1 MEKSILSLSDFESYL
16 NGKKKFSYNFK
27 EATKDIWVNKDKSET
42 YVEPDFSLV
51 AEMSNCT
58 NLNDAQIILV
68 VAVGATGKT
77 ELTKRLSYDLGFP
90 VINLG
95 HTKVVASNSLTGL
108 IFRYLQTMDGGAWL
122 QDIVSGKTGI
132 IIDALDEGYQKT
144 NTQGFF
150 DFLDDVAANVST
162 NSCSFIMLGRTNAI
176 ELTSLYLD
184 DKGVKVAVLQ
194 IEPFSS
200 IKAKEFIDKQ
210 VSLSHNN
217 QYMETYIETRDY
229 VLDSLGDFFK
239 TDSSYNENQRYRF
252 IGYAPVLLAI
262 SEFLKP
268 EKVGNYKAVYEDL
281 KSNKNKSISLILDV
295 VNRILIRDKKN
306 KIVPNLI
313 KDIVKSRD
321 EEFKQ
326 KAITEA
332 YTPEEQCARILYI
345 LLGEQFPYRPIE
357 DDDFDVK
364 YRKGLETWMVEHP
377 FLKDRN
383 PANVVF
389 ECYILAKLVVNNK
402 YKEAVY
408 KYMRTRC
415 VNSFM
420 LFYLYIELNKEEQI
434 DAEVIPYLYNSLKTL
449 DSKELNYSLEIE
461 SSDKDIEEPLSYD
474 VSFVPSD
481 SKQKEYEFITYLN
494 GPMAWHGPISDI
506 TIDISNDFV
515 MEDERI
521 EMFVPSYINCKNLVV
536 KSSELNYSNRGGLN
550 NIIIEAE
557 HIISETS
564 TGIVPHIKG
573 VGCNKDALSFICFDR
588 LSYPYCDFQKKKSEE
603 DVEISPEMVEA
614 YKKMRRTLIMFR
626 SHSKGQL
633 AKHHEKI
640 DNRIGNTLVGKAVI
654 DALLEKHIIYQDEH
668 VYVIDNDSM
677 DQYLGV
683 KFDGIRNSTIT
694 KPMLKFLDDIVKNM
708 KFK

>member
-1 MEKSILSLSDFESYL
+1 MKNILSLSDLESYF
-16 NGKKKFSYNFK
+16 NGKKTFSYNFK
-27 EATKDIWVNKDKSET
+27 GNTKDIWVNKEKSET

-58 NLNDAQIILV
+58 NLNEAQIILV

-90 VINLG
+90 VVNLG

-108 IFRYLQTMDGGAWL
+108 IFKHLRPMDGGAWL

-150 DFLDDVAANVST
+150 DFLDDVAANIST

-184 DKGVKVAVLQ
+184 DKDVKVAVLQ

-239 TDSSYNENQRYRF
+239 TDSSYNEDQRYRF

-313 KDIVKSRD
+313 EDIVKSRD
-321 EEFKQ
+321 AEFKQ

-408 KYMRTRC
+408 EYMRTRR

-420 LFYLYIELNKEEQI
+420 LFYLYIELNKNEQI

-461 SSDKDIEEPLSYD
+461 SSDKVIEEPLSYD

-481 SKQKEYEFITYLN
+481 SKQKEYEFTTYLN
-494 GPMAWHGPISDI
+494 GPMVWHGPISDI

-521 EMFVPSYINCKNLVV
+521 DMFVPSYINCKNLVV
-536 KSSELNYSNRGGLN
+536 KSSELNYSNRGRLN

-588 LSYPYCDFQKKKSEE
+588 LPYPYCDYQKKKSEE
-603 DVEISPEMVEA
+603 DVEMSSEMVEA

-640 DNRIGNTLVGKAVI
+640 DNRIGNTLIGKAVI
-654 DALLEKHIIYQDEH
+654 DALLEKHIIYQEEH

-677 DQYLGV
+677 DNYLGV

-694 KPMLKFLDDIVKNM
+694 KPMFQFLDDIVKNM
-708 KFK
+708 KVK

>member
-1 MEKSILSLSDFESYL
+1 MKNILSLSDLESYF
-16 NGKKKFSYNFK
+16 NGKKTFSYNFK
-27 EATKDIWVNKDKSET
+27 GNTKDIWVNKEKSET

-58 NLNDAQIILV
+58 NLNEAQIILV

-90 VINLG
+90 VVNLG

-108 IFRYLQTMDGGAWL
+108 IFKHLRPMDGGAWL

-184 DKGVKVAVLQ
+184 DKDVKVAVLQ

-239 TDSSYNENQRYRF
+239 TDSSYNEDQRYRF

-313 KDIVKSRD
+313 EDIVKSRD
-321 EEFKQ
+321 AEFKQ

-408 KYMRTRC
+408 EYMRTRR

-420 LFYLYIELNKEEQI
+420 LFYLYIELNKNEQI

-461 SSDKDIEEPLSYD
+461 SSDKVIEEPLSYD

-481 SKQKEYEFITYLN
+481 SKQKEYEFTTYLN
-494 GPMAWHGPISDI
+494 GPMVWHGPISDI

-521 EMFVPSYINCKNLVV
+521 DMFVPSYINCKNLVV
-536 KSSELNYSNRGGLN
+536 KSSELNYSNRGRLN

-588 LSYPYCDFQKKKSEE
+588 LPYPYCDYQKKKSEE
-603 DVEISPEMVEA
+603 DVEMSSEMVEA

-640 DNRIGNTLVGKAVI
+640 DNRIGNTLIGKAVI
-654 DALLEKHIIYQDEH
+654 DALLEKHIIYQEEH

-677 DQYLGV
+677 DNYLGV

-694 KPMLKFLDDIVKNM
+694 KPMFQFLDDIVKNM
-708 KFK
+708 KVK

>member
-27 EATKDIWVNKDKSET
+27 EATKDIWVNKEKSET

-58 NLNDAQIILV
+58 NLNEAQIILV

-90 VINLG
+90 VVNLG

-108 IFRYLQTMDGGAWL
+108 IFKHLRPMDGGAWL
-122 QDIVSGKTGI
+122 QDIVNGKTGI

-184 DKGVKVAVLQ
+184 DKDVKVAVLQ

-313 KDIVKSRD
+313 EDIVKSRD
-321 EEFKQ
+321 AEFKQ

-408 KYMRTRC
+408 KYMRTRR

-420 LFYLYIELNKEEQI
+420 LFYLYIELNKNEKI

-481 SKQKEYEFITYLN
+481 SKQKEYEFTTYLN
-494 GPMAWHGPISDI
+494 RPMAWHGPISDI

-521 EMFVPSYINCKNLVV
+521 DMFVPSYINCKNLVV
-536 KSSELNYSNRGGLN
+536 KSSELNYSNRGRLN

-588 LSYPYCDFQKKKSEE
+588 LPYPYCDYQKKKSEE
-603 DVEISPEMVEA
+603 DVEMSSEMVEA

-654 DALLEKHIIYQDEH
+654 DALLEKHIIYQEEH

-677 DQYLGV
+677 DLYLGV

-694 KPMLKFLDDIVKNM
+694 KPMLNFLDDIVKNM
-708 KFK
+708 KLK

>member
-1 MEKSILSLSDFESYL
+1 MKNILSLSDFESYFNDQKPFL
-16 NGKKKFSYNFK
+16 YNFK
-27 EATKDIWVNKDKSET
+27 DNTKDIWLNKDKSET

-51 AEMSNCT
+51 TELSNCT
-58 NLNDAQIILV
+58 NLNEAQIILI

-90 VINLG
+90 VVDLG

-108 IFRYLQTMDGGAWL
+108 IFKHLRPLDGGYWL
-122 QDIVSGKTGI
+122 QDIESGNTGI

-150 DFLDDVAANVST
+150 DFLDDVAANVSK

-184 DKGVKVAVLQ
+184 DKDVKVAVLQ

-200 IKAKEFIDKQ
+200 TKAKEFIDKQ
-210 VSLSHNN
+210 VSLSLKN
-217 QYMETYIETRDY
+217 QYKEIYIETRDY

-239 TDSSYNENQRYRF
+239 TNSSYNENQRYRF

-281 KSNKNKSISLILDV
+281 KNNKNKSISLILDV
-295 VNRILIRDKKN
+295 VNRILIRDKIN

-313 KDIVKSRD
+313 EDIVKSRD
-321 EEFKQ
+321 AEFKQ
-326 KAITEA
+326 KAIAEA

-345 LLGEQFPYRPIE
+345 LLREQFPYRPIE

-389 ECYILAKLVVNNK
+389 ECYILAKLVANNK
-402 YKEAVY
+402 YKDAVY
-408 KYMRTRC
+408 KYMRTRR

-420 LFYLYIELNKEEQI
+420 FFYLYIELNKNKQI
-434 DAEVIPYLYNSLKTL
+434 DAELIPYLYNSLKAL

-461 SSDKDIEEPLSYD
+461 SSDKEIEESLSYD

-481 SKQKEYEFITYLN
+481 SKQKVYEFTTFLN
-494 GPMAWHGPISDI
+494 GPMVWHGPISDI

-515 MEDERI
+515 MEDERTD
-521 EMFVPSYINCKNLVV
+521 MFVPSYINCKNLVV
-536 KSSELNYSNRGGLN
+536 KSSELNYSNRGQIN

-564 TGIVPHIKG
+564 TGIVPKIKG
-573 VGCNKDALSFICFDR
+573 VGCNKDSLSFICFDR
-588 LSYPYCDFQKKKSEE
+588 LPYPYCDYQKKK
-603 DVEISPEMVEA
+603 V
-614 YKKMRRTLIMFR
+614 KKMLRCHQKWLKLI
-626 SHSKGQL
+626 K
-633 AKHHEKI
+633 KCE
-640 DNRIGNTLVGKAVI
+640 
-654 DALLEKHIIYQDEH
+654 EH
-668 VYVIDNDSM
+668 
-677 DQYLGV
+677 
-683 KFDGIRNSTIT
+683 
-694 KPMLKFLDDIVKNM
+694 
-708 KFK
+708 

>member
-1 MEKSILSLSDFESYL
+1 MKNILSLSDFESYFNDQKPFL
-16 NGKKKFSYNFK
+16 YNFK
-27 EATKDIWVNKDKSET
+27 DNTKDIWLNKDKSET

-51 AEMSNCT
+51 TELSNCT
-58 NLNDAQIILV
+58 NLNEAQIILI

-90 VINLG
+90 VVDLG

-108 IFRYLQTMDGGAWL
+108 IFKHLRPLDGGYWL
-122 QDIVSGKTGI
+122 QDIESGNTGI

-150 DFLDDVAANVST
+150 DFLDDVAANVSK

-184 DKGVKVAVLQ
+184 DKDVKVAVLQ

-200 IKAKEFIDKQ
+200 TKAKEFIDKQ
-210 VSLSHNN
+210 VSLSLKN
-217 QYMETYIETRDY
+217 QYKEIYIETRDY

-239 TDSSYNENQRYRF
+239 TNSSYNENQRYRF

-281 KSNKNKSISLILDV
+281 KNNKNKSISLILDV
-295 VNRILIRDKKN
+295 VNRILIRDKIN

-313 KDIVKSRD
+313 EDIVKSRD
-321 EEFKQ
+321 AEFKQ
-326 KAITEA
+326 KAIAEA

-345 LLGEQFPYRPIE
+345 LLREQFPYRPIE

-389 ECYILAKLVVNNK
+389 ECYILAKLVANNK
-402 YKEAVY
+402 YKDAVY
-408 KYMRTRC
+408 KYMRTRR

-420 LFYLYIELNKEEQI
+420 FFYLYIELNKNKQI
-434 DAEVIPYLYNSLKTL
+434 DAELIPYLYNSLKAL

-461 SSDKDIEEPLSYD
+461 SSDKEIEESLSYD

-481 SKQKEYEFITYLN
+481 SKQKVYEFTTFLN
-494 GPMAWHGPISDI
+494 GPMVWHGPISDI

-515 MEDERI
+515 MEDERTD
-521 EMFVPSYINCKNLVV
+521 MFVPSYINCKNLVV
-536 KSSELNYSNRGGLN
+536 KSSELNYSNRGQID

-564 TGIVPHIKG
+564 TGIVPKIKG
-573 VGCNKDALSFICFDR
+573 VGCNKDSLSFICFDR
-588 LSYPYCDFQKKKSEE
+588 LPYPYCDYQKKKSEE
-603 DVEISPEMVEA
+603 DVEMSSEMAEA

-640 DNRIGNTLVGKAVI
+640 DNRIGNTLIGKAVI
-654 DALLEKHIIYQDEH
+654 DALLEKHIIYQEEH

-677 DQYLGV
+677 DNYLGV

-694 KPMLKFLDDIVKNM
+694 KPMLQFLDDIVKNM
-708 KFK
+708 KVK

>member
-1 MEKSILSLSDFESYL
+1 MKNILSLSDLESYF
-16 NGKKKFSYNFK
+16 NGKKTFSYNFK
-27 EATKDIWVNKDKSET
+27 GNTKDIWVNKEKSET

-58 NLNDAQIILV
+58 NLNEAQIILV

-90 VINLG
+90 VVNLG

-108 IFRYLQTMDGGAWL
+108 IFKHLRPMDGGAWL
-122 QDIVSGKTGI
+122 QNIVSGKTGI

-184 DKGVKVAVLQ
+184 DKDVKVAVLQ

-239 TDSSYNENQRYRF
+239 TDSSYNEDQRYRF

-313 KDIVKSRD
+313 EDIVKSRD
-321 EEFKQ
+321 AEFKQ

-408 KYMRTRC
+408 EYMRTRR

-420 LFYLYIELNKEEQI
+420 LFYLYIELNKNEQI

-461 SSDKDIEEPLSYD
+461 SSDKVIEEPLSYD

-481 SKQKEYEFITYLN
+481 SKQKEYEFTTYLN
-494 GPMAWHGPISDI
+494 GPMVWHGPISDI

-521 EMFVPSYINCKNLVV
+521 DMFVPSYINCKNLVV
-536 KSSELNYSNRGGLN
+536 KSSELNYSNRGRLN

-588 LSYPYCDFQKKKSEE
+588 LPYPYCDYQKKKSEE
-603 DVEISPEMVEA
+603 DVEMSSEMVEA

-640 DNRIGNTLVGKAVI
+640 DNRIGNTLIGKAVI
-654 DALLEKHIIYQDEH
+654 DALLEKHIIYQEEH

-677 DQYLGV
+677 DNYLGV

-694 KPMLKFLDDIVKNM
+694 KPMFQFLDDIVKNM
-708 KFK
+708 KVK

>member
-1 MEKSILSLSDFESYL
+1 MKNILSLSDLESYF
-16 NGKKKFSYNFK
+16 NGKKTFSYNFK
-27 EATKDIWVNKDKSET
+27 GNTKDIWVNKEKSET

-58 NLNDAQIILV
+58 NLNEAQIILV

-90 VINLG
+90 VVNLG

-108 IFRYLQTMDGGAWL
+108 IFKHLRPMDGGAWL

-150 DFLDDVAANVST
+150 DFLDDVAANAST

-184 DKGVKVAVLQ
+184 DKDVKVAVLQ

-239 TDSSYNENQRYRF
+239 TDSSYNEDQRYRF

-313 KDIVKSRD
+313 EDIVKSRD
-321 EEFKQ
+321 AEFKQ

-408 KYMRTRC
+408 EYMRTRR

-420 LFYLYIELNKEEQI
+420 LFYLYIELNKNEQI

-461 SSDKDIEEPLSYD
+461 SSDKVIEEPLSYD

-481 SKQKEYEFITYLN
+481 SKQKEYEFTTYLN
-494 GPMAWHGPISDI
+494 GPMVWHGPISDI

-521 EMFVPSYINCKNLVV
+521 DMFVPSYINCKNLVV
-536 KSSELNYSNRGGLN
+536 KSSELNYSNRGRLN

-588 LSYPYCDFQKKKSEE
+588 LPYPYCDYQKKKSEE
-603 DVEISPEMVEA
+603 DVEMSSEMVEA

-640 DNRIGNTLVGKAVI
+640 DNRIGNTLIGKAVI
-654 DALLEKHIIYQDEH
+654 DALLEKHIIYQEEH

-677 DQYLGV
+677 DNYLGV

-694 KPMLKFLDDIVKNM
+694 KPMFQFLDDIVKNM
-708 KFK
+708 KVK

>member
-1 MEKSILSLSDFESYL
+1 MKNILSLSDFESYFNDQKPFL
-16 NGKKKFSYNFK
+16 YNFK
-27 EATKDIWVNKDKSET
+27 DDTKDIWLNKDKSET

-51 AEMSNCT
+51 TELSNCT
-58 NLNDAQIILV
+58 NLNEAQIILI

-90 VINLG
+90 VVDLG

-108 IFRYLQTMDGGAWL
+108 IFKHLRPLDGGYWL
-122 QDIVSGKTGI
+122 QDIESGNTGV

-184 DKGVKVAVLQ
+184 DKDVKVAVLQ

-200 IKAKEFIDKQ
+200 TKAKEFIDKQ
-210 VSLSHNN
+210 VSLSLKN
-217 QYMETYIETRDY
+217 QYKEIYIETRDY

-239 TDSSYNENQRYRF
+239 TNSSYNENQRYRF

-281 KSNKNKSISLILDV
+281 KNNKNKSISLILDV
-295 VNRILIRDKKN
+295 VDRILIRDKIN

-313 KDIVKSRD
+313 EDIVKSRD
-321 EEFKQ
+321 AEFKQ
-326 KAITEA
+326 KAIAEA

-389 ECYILAKLVVNNK
+389 ECYILAKLVVNP
-402 YKEAVY
+402 
-408 KYMRTRC
+408 
-415 VNSFM
+415 
-420 LFYLYIELNKEEQI
+420 Q
-434 DAEVIPYLYNSLKTL
+434 
-449 DSKELNYSLEIE
+449 
-461 SSDKDIEEPLSYD
+461 
-474 VSFVPSD
+474 
-481 SKQKEYEFITYLN
+481 
-494 GPMAWHGPISDI
+494 
-506 TIDISNDFV
+506 
-515 MEDERI
+515 
-521 EMFVPSYINCKNLVV
+521 
-536 KSSELNYSNRGGLN
+536 
-550 NIIIEAE
+550 
-557 HIISETS
+557 
-564 TGIVPHIKG
+564 
-573 VGCNKDALSFICFDR
+573 
-588 LSYPYCDFQKKKSEE
+588 
-603 DVEISPEMVEA
+603 
-614 YKKMRRTLIMFR
+614 
-626 SHSKGQL
+626 
-633 AKHHEKI
+633 
-640 DNRIGNTLVGKAVI
+640 
-654 DALLEKHIIYQDEH
+654 
-668 VYVIDNDSM
+668 
-677 DQYLGV
+677 
-683 KFDGIRNSTIT
+683 IRN
-694 KPMLKFLDDIVKNM
+694 L
-708 KFK
+708 

>member
-1 MEKSILSLSDFESYL
+1 MKNILSLSDLESYF
-16 NGKKKFSYNFK
+16 NGKKTFSYNFK
-27 EATKDIWVNKDKSET
+27 GNTKDIWVNKEKSET

-58 NLNDAQIILV
+58 NLNEAQIILV

-90 VINLG
+90 VVNLG

-108 IFRYLQTMDGGAWL
+108 IFKHLRPMDGGAWL

-184 DKGVKVAVLQ
+184 DKDVKVAVLQ

-239 TDSSYNENQRYRF
+239 TDSSYNEDQRYRF

-313 KDIVKSRD
+313 EDIVKSRD
-321 EEFKQ
+321 AEFKQ

-408 KYMRTRC
+408 EYMRTRR

-420 LFYLYIELNKEEQI
+420 LFYLYIELNKNEQI

-461 SSDKDIEEPLSYD
+461 SSDKVIEEPLSYD

-481 SKQKEYEFITYLN
+481 SKQKEYEFTTYLN
-494 GPMAWHGPISDI
+494 GPMVWHGPISDI

-521 EMFVPSYINCKNLVV
+521 DMFVPSYINCKNLVV
-536 KSSELNYSNRGGLN
+536 KSSELNYSNRGRLN

-588 LSYPYCDFQKKKSEE
+588 LPYPYCDYQKKKSEE
-603 DVEISPEMVEA
+603 DVEMSSEMVEA

-640 DNRIGNTLVGKAVI
+640 DNRIGNTLIGKAVI
-654 DALLEKHIIYQDEH
+654 DALLKKHIIYQEEH

-677 DQYLGV
+677 DNYLGV

-694 KPMLKFLDDIVKNM
+694 KPMLQFLDDIVKNM
-708 KFK
+708 KVK

>member
-1 MEKSILSLSDFESYL
+1 MKNILSLSDLESYF
-16 NGKKKFSYNFK
+16 NGKKTFSYNFK
-27 EATKDIWVNKDKSET
+27 GKTKDIWVNKEKSET

-58 NLNDAQIILV
+58 NLNEAQIILV

-90 VINLG
+90 VVNLG

-108 IFRYLQTMDGGAWL
+108 IFKHLRPMDGGAWL

-184 DKGVKVAVLQ
+184 DKDVKVAVLQ

-239 TDSSYNENQRYRF
+239 TDSSYNEDQRYRF

-313 KDIVKSRD
+313 EDIVKSRD
-321 EEFKQ
+321 AEFKQ

-408 KYMRTRC
+408 EYMRTRR

-420 LFYLYIELNKEEQI
+420 LFYLYIELNKNEQI

-461 SSDKDIEEPLSYD
+461 SSDKVIEEPLSYD

-481 SKQKEYEFITYLN
+481 SKQKEYEFTTYLN
-494 GPMAWHGPISDI
+494 GPMVWHGPISDI

-521 EMFVPSYINCKNLVV
+521 DMFVPSYINCKNLVV
-536 KSSELNYSNRGGLN
+536 KSSELNYSNRGRLN

-588 LSYPYCDFQKKKSEE
+588 LPYPYCDYQKKKSEE
-603 DVEISPEMVEA
+603 DVEMSSEMVEA

-640 DNRIGNTLVGKAVI
+640 DNRIGNTLIGKAVI
-654 DALLEKHIIYQDEH
+654 DALLKKHIIYQEEH

-677 DQYLGV
+677 DNYLGV

-694 KPMLKFLDDIVKNM
+694 KPMLQFLDDIVKNM
-708 KFK
+708 KVK

>member
-1 MEKSILSLSDFESYL
+1 MKNILSLSDLESYF
-16 NGKKKFSYNFK
+16 NGKKTFSYNFK
-27 EATKDIWVNKDKSET
+27 GNTKDIWVNKEKSET

-58 NLNDAQIILV
+58 NLNEAQIILV

-77 ELTKRLSYDLGFP
+77 ELTKRLSSDLGFP
-90 VINLG
+90 VVNLG

-108 IFRYLQTMDGGAWL
+108 IFKHLRPMDGGAWL

-184 DKGVKVAVLQ
+184 DKDVKVAVLQ

-313 KDIVKSRD
+313 ENIVKSRD

-420 LFYLYIELNKEEQI
+420 LFYLYIELNKNEQI

-481 SKQKEYEFITYLN
+481 SKQKEYVFTTYLN
-494 GPMAWHGPISDI
+494 GPMVWHGPISDI

-521 EMFVPSYINCKNLVV
+521 DMFVPSYINCKNLVV
-536 KSSELNYSNRGGLN
+536 KSSELNYSNRGRLN

-588 LSYPYCDFQKKKSEE
+588 LPYPYCDYQKKKSEE
-603 DVEISPEMVEA
+603 DVEMSSEMVEA

-654 DALLEKHIIYQDEH
+654 DALLKKHIIYQEEH

-677 DQYLGV
+677 DNYLGV

-694 KPMLKFLDDIVKNM
+694 KPMFQFLDDIVKNM
-708 KFK
+708 KVK

>member
-1 MEKSILSLSDFESYL
+1 MSDFESYL

-27 EATKDIWVNKDKSET
+27 EATKDIWVNKDQSET
-42 YVEPDFSLV
+42 YVEPDFSVV

-90 VINLG
+90 VVNLG

-108 IFRYLQTMDGGAWL
+108 IFKHLQPMDGGAWL

-184 DKGVKVAVLQ
+184 DKDVKVAVLQ

-210 VSLSHNN
+210 VSLSHND
-217 QYMETYIETRDY
+217 QYMETYIKTRDY

-281 KSNKNKSISLILDV
+281 KSNKNQSISLILDV

-313 KDIVKSRD
+313 EDIVKSRD
-321 EEFKQ
+321 AEFKQ
-326 KAITEA
+326 KAIIEA

-402 YKEAVY
+402 YKQAVY
-408 KYMRTRC
+408 KYMRTRR

-420 LFYLYIELNKEEQI
+420 LFYLYIELNKNGQI

-494 GPMAWHGPISDI
+494 GPMVWHGPISDV
-506 TIDISNDFV
+506 TIDISNDFI
-515 MEDERI
+515 MEDDRI
-521 EMFVPSYINCKNLVV
+521 DMFVPSYINCKNLVV
-536 KSSELNYSNRGGLN
+536 KSSELNYSNRGRLN
-550 NIIIEAE
+550 NIIIEA
-557 HIISETS
+557 
-564 TGIVPHIKG
+564 
-573 VGCNKDALSFICFDR
+573 
-588 LSYPYCDFQKKKSEE
+588 
-603 DVEISPEMVEA
+603 
-614 YKKMRRTLIMFR
+614 
-626 SHSKGQL
+626 
-633 AKHHEKI
+633 
-640 DNRIGNTLVGKAVI
+640 
-654 DALLEKHIIYQDEH
+654 
-668 VYVIDNDSM
+668 
-677 DQYLGV
+677 
-683 KFDGIRNSTIT
+683 
-694 KPMLKFLDDIVKNM
+694 
-708 KFK
+708 

>member
-1 MEKSILSLSDFESYL
+1 MKNILSLSDLESYF
-16 NGKKKFSYNFK
+16 NGKKTFSYNFK
-27 EATKDIWVNKDKSET
+27 GNTKDIWVNKEKSET

-58 NLNDAQIILV
+58 NLNEAQLILV

-90 VINLG
+90 VVNLG

-108 IFRYLQTMDGGAWL
+108 IFKHLRPMDGGAWL

-184 DKGVKVAVLQ
+184 DKDVKVAVLQ

-239 TDSSYNENQRYRF
+239 TDSSYNEDQRYRF

-313 KDIVKSRD
+313 EDIVKSRD
-321 EEFKQ
+321 AEFKQ

-408 KYMRTRC
+408 EYMRTRR

-420 LFYLYIELNKEEQI
+420 LFYLYIELNKNEQI

-461 SSDKDIEEPLSYD
+461 SSDKVIEEPLSYD

-481 SKQKEYEFITYLN
+481 SKQKEYEFTTYLN
-494 GPMAWHGPISDI
+494 GPMVWHGPISDI

-521 EMFVPSYINCKNLVV
+521 DMFVPSYINCKNLVV
-536 KSSELNYSNRGGLN
+536 KSSELNYSNRGRLN

-588 LSYPYCDFQKKKSEE
+588 LPYPYCDYQKKKSEE
-603 DVEISPEMVEA
+603 DVEMSSEMVEA

-640 DNRIGNTLVGKAVI
+640 DNRIGNTLIGKAVI
-654 DALLEKHIIYQDEH
+654 DALLKKHIIYQEEH

-677 DQYLGV
+677 DNYLGV

-694 KPMLKFLDDIVKNM
+694 KPMLQFLDDIVKNM
-708 KFK
+708 KVK

>member
-1 MEKSILSLSDFESYL
+1 MKNILSLSDLESYF
-16 NGKKKFSYNFK
+16 NGKKTFSYNFK
-27 EATKDIWVNKDKSET
+27 GNTKDIWVNKEKSET

-58 NLNDAQIILV
+58 NLNEAQIILV

-90 VINLG
+90 VVNLG

-108 IFRYLQTMDGGAWL
+108 IFKHLRPMDGGAWL

-184 DKGVKVAVLQ
+184 DKDVKVAVLQ

-239 TDSSYNENQRYRF
+239 TDSSYNEDQRYRF

-313 KDIVKSRD
+313 EDIVKSRD
-321 EEFKQ
+321 AEFKQ

-408 KYMRTRC
+408 EYMRTRR

-420 LFYLYIELNKEEQI
+420 LFYLYIELNKNEQI

-449 DSKELNYSLEIE
+449 DSKELNYSLEIG
-461 SSDKDIEEPLSYD
+461 SSDKVIEEPLSYD

-481 SKQKEYEFITYLN
+481 SKQKEYEFTTYLN
-494 GPMAWHGPISDI
+494 GPMVWHGPISDI

-521 EMFVPSYINCKNLVV
+521 DMFVPSYINCKNLVV
-536 KSSELNYSNRGGLN
+536 KSSELNYSNRGRLN

-588 LSYPYCDFQKKKSEE
+588 LPYPYCDYQKKKSEE
-603 DVEISPEMVEA
+603 DVEMSSEMVEA

-640 DNRIGNTLVGKAVI
+640 DNRIGNTLIGKAVI
-654 DALLEKHIIYQDEH
+654 DALLKKHIIYQEEH
-668 VYVIDNDSM
+668 VYVIHNDSM
-677 DQYLGV
+677 DNYLGV

-694 KPMLKFLDDIVKNM
+694 KPMLQFLDDIVKNM
-708 KFK
+708 KVK

>member
-27 EATKDIWVNKDKSET
+27 EATKDIWVNKDISET

-108 IFRYLQTMDGGAWL
+108 IFKHLQPMDGGTWL
-122 QDIVSGKTGI
+122 QDIVSGTTGI

-313 KDIVKSRD
+313 EDIVKSRD

-420 LFYLYIELNKEEQI
+420 LFYLYIELNKNEQI

-461 SSDKDIEEPLSYD
+461 SSDKNIEEPLSYD

-494 GPMAWHGPISDI
+494 GPMVWHGPISDI

-521 EMFVPSYINCKNLVV
+521 DMFVPSYINCKNLVV
-536 KSSELNYSNRGGLN
+536 KSSELNYSNRGRLD

-588 LSYPYCDFQKKKSEE
+588 LSYPYCDYQKKKSEE
-603 DVEISPEMVEA
+603 DVEMSSEMVEA

-654 DALLEKHIIYQDEH
+654 DALLEKHIIYQNEH

>member
-1 MEKSILSLSDFESYL
+1 MKNILSLSDFESCFNDQKPFL
-16 NGKKKFSYNFK
+16 YNFK
-27 EATKDIWVNKDKSET
+27 DDTKDIWLNKDKSET
-42 YVEPDFSLV
+42 YVEPDFSLMT
-51 AEMSNCT
+51 ELSNCT
-58 NLNDAQIILV
+58 NLNEAQIILI

-90 VINLG
+90 VVDLG

-108 IFRYLQTMDGGAWL
+108 IFKHLRPLDGGYWL
-122 QDIVSGKTGI
+122 QDIESGNTGI

-150 DFLDDVAANVST
+150 DFLDDVAANVSK

-184 DKGVKVAVLQ
+184 EKDVKVAVLQ

-200 IKAKEFIDKQ
+200 KKAKEFIDKQ
-210 VSLSHNN
+210 VLISFNN
-217 QYMETYIETRDY
+217 QFKKTYIETRDY
-229 VLDSLGDFFK
+229 VLESLGDFFK
-239 TDSSYNENQRYRF
+239 TNSSYNENQRYRF
-252 IGYAPVLLAI
+252 IGYAPILLAI
-262 SEFLKP
+262 SAFFKQE
-268 EKVGNYKAVYEDL
+268 EVSNYKAVYEDL
-281 KSNKNKSISLILDV
+281 KNNKNKSISLILDV
-295 VNRILIRDKKN
+295 VDRILIRDKKN
-306 KIVPNLI
+306 KIIPILI
-313 KDIVKSRD
+313 EDIVKSRD
-321 EEFKQ
+321 AEFKQ
-326 KAITEA
+326 KVIAEA

-345 LLGEQFPYRPIE
+345 LLGEQFPYRPID
-357 DDDFDVK
+357 DDDFDLK

-402 YKEAVY
+402 YKDAVY
-408 KYMRTRC
+408 KYMRTRR

-420 LFYLYIELNKEEQI
+420 FFYLYIELNKNKQI

-461 SSDKDIEEPLSYD
+461 SSDKEIEEPLSYD

-481 SKQKEYEFITYLN
+481 SKQKVYEFTTFLN
-494 GPMAWHGPISDI
+494 GPMVWHGPISDI

-515 MEDERI
+515 MEDERTD
-521 EMFVPSYINCKNLVV
+521 MFVPSYINCKNLVV
-536 KSSELNYSNRGGLN
+536 KSSELNYSNRGQIY

-564 TGIVPHIKG
+564 TGIVPKIKG
-573 VGCNKDALSFICFDR
+573 VGCNKDSLSFICFDR
-588 LSYPYCDFQKKKSEE
+588 LPYPYCDYQKKKSEE
-603 DVEISPEMVEA
+603 DVEMSSEMAEA

-640 DNRIGNTLVGKAVI
+640 DNRIGNTLIGKAVI
-654 DALLEKHIIYQDEH
+654 DALLEKHIIYQEEH

-677 DQYLGV
+677 DNYLGV

-694 KPMLKFLDDIVKNM
+694 KPMLQFLDDIVKNM
-708 KFK
+708 KVK

>member
-1 MEKSILSLSDFESYL
+1 MKNILSLSDFESYFNDQKPFL
-16 NGKKKFSYNFK
+16 YNFK
-27 EATKDIWVNKDKSET
+27 DDTKDIWLNKDKSET

-51 AEMSNCT
+51 TELSNCT
-58 NLNDAQIILV
+58 NLNEAQIILI

-90 VINLG
+90 VVDLG

-108 IFRYLQTMDGGAWL
+108 IFKHLRPLDGGYWL
-122 QDIVSGKTGI
+122 QDIESGNTGV

-184 DKGVKVAVLQ
+184 DKDVKVAVLQ

-200 IKAKEFIDKQ
+200 TKAKEFIDKQ
-210 VSLSHNN
+210 VSLSLKN
-217 QYMETYIETRDY
+217 QYKEIYIETRDY

-239 TDSSYNENQRYRF
+239 TNSSYNENQRYRF

-281 KSNKNKSISLILDV
+281 KNNKNKSISLILDV
-295 VNRILIRDKKN
+295 VDRILIRDKIN

-313 KDIVKSRD
+313 EDIVKSRD
-321 EEFKQ
+321 AEFKQ
-326 KAITEA
+326 KAIAEA

-408 KYMRTRC
+408 KYMRIRR

-420 LFYLYIELNKEEQI
+420 FFYLYIELNKNKQI
-434 DAEVIPYLYNSLKTL
+434 DAELIPYLYNSLKAL

-461 SSDKDIEEPLSYD
+461 SSDKEIEESLSYD

-481 SKQKEYEFITYLN
+481 SKQKVYEFTTFLN
-494 GPMAWHGPISDI
+494 GPMVWHGPISDI

-515 MEDERI
+515 MEDERTD
-521 EMFVPSYINCKNLVV
+521 MFVPSYINCKNLVV
-536 KSSELNYSNRGGLN
+536 KSSELNYSNRGQIN

-564 TGIVPHIKG
+564 TGIVPKIKG
-573 VGCNKDALSFICFDR
+573 VGCNKDSLSFICFDR
-588 LSYPYCDFQKKKSEE
+588 LPYPYCDYQKKKSEE
-603 DVEISPEMVEA
+603 DVEMSSEMAEA

-626 SHSKGQL
+626 SQDRKS
-633 AKHHEKI
+633 
-640 DNRIGNTLVGKAVI
+640 VGRERV
-654 DALLEKHIIYQDEH
+654 
-668 VYVIDNDSM
+668 
-677 DQYLGV
+677 
-683 KFDGIRNSTIT
+683 F
-694 KPMLKFLDDIVKNM
+694 
-708 KFK
+708 